1 MLLKG
6 QEFVRRFEQH
16 ILPKRFT
23 KIRSYGY
30 LCNRGRTMRMEK
42 ITIAMDIPSHPPKV
56 KTPWTVRLFE
66 KFGIKHTTCP
76 HCKKESLQ
84 LIGVNYPGR
93 LFRETIDDS

>member
-1 MLLKG
+1 MVASADPSMPQDSGIEGSARGEK
-6 QEFVRRFEQH
+6 
-16 ILPKRFT
+16 
-23 KIRSYGY
+23 
-30 LCNRGRTMRMEK
+30 RGRTMVMGK
-42 ITIAMDIPSHPPKV
+42 KVVMDIPPHPSKV

-93 LFRETIDDS
+93 LVREIMDDS